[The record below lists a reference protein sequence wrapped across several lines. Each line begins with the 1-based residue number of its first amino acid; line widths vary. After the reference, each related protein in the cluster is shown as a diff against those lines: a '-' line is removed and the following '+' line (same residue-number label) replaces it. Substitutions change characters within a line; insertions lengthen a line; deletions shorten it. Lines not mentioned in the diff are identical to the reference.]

1 MSALNIIGNGFDSYH
16 GLPTAYYYFACYVLK
31 NNEQLY
37 DEMADMYGFSKGIL
51 NHATEDLERKIDD
64 QGYWSEFE
72 KNIAFLSPN
81 WVENSLQDDL
91 FLEYDDAVDLEIEK
105 ENRTADIKEILN
117 QWVLDTVDKKSN
129 YELIEKMLGKARR
142 TFGDNDLFV
151 SFNYTHTLEEIYGI
165 HNVLHIH
172 GEASQ
177 LFDNGLIVGHG
188 NDDVI
193 NRMAKK
199 IDQLELDDYDQ
210 PSRNR
215 KIEYKF
221 EKEILAGLRKP
232 VGYCLSKLMVYLKN
246 ASVPDVINVYG
257 LSLGEVDIPYLQ
269 FINEK
274 WSYCKWKF
282 SYYEDKDIEVI
293 RNVADTLKLC
303 DDQWSTFYFNNPNFK
318 EIQEILVHNNNIIE
332 YPTWNS

>member
-31 NNEQLY
+31 HNEQLY
-37 DEMADMYGFSKGIL
+37 DEIADMYGFSKGIL
-51 NHATEDLERKIDD
+51 HYATEGLERKIDD
-64 QGYWSEFE
+64 KGYWSEFE
-72 KNIAFLSPN
+72 KNLAFLSSN

-91 FLEYDDAVDLEIEK
+91 FLEYADAVDLEIEK
-105 ENRTADIKEILN
+105 ENRAEDIKEILN
-117 QWVLDTVDKKSN
+117 QWILDTVDKKSN
-129 YELIEKMLGKARR
+129 YELIDKMIGKARR
-142 TFGDNDLFV
+142 TFGDRDLFI

-177 LFDNGLIVGHG
+177 LLNNELIIGHG

-193 NRMAKK
+193 DRLTKN
-199 IDQLELDDYDQ
+199 IDRLELDDYDQ

-221 EKEILAGLRKP
+221 EKEILSELRKP
-232 VGYCLSKLMVYLKN
+232 VDCCLVKMMVYLKN
-246 ASVPDVINVYG
+246 ASAPDVINIYG

-269 FINEK
+269 FIKEK
-274 WSYCKWKF
+274 WPCCKWRF
-282 SYYEDKDIEVI
+282 SYYEDKEIEVI
-293 RNVADTLKLC
+293 HNVADVLKLC
-303 DDQWSTFYFNNPNFK
+303 DDQWRTFYFNNPYFK
-318 EIQEILVHNNNIIE
+318 DIQAVLVHNNNIIE
-332 YPTWNS
+332 YP